1 MRTHSIQTQELGDK
15 LMVKSIMIQGTASDV
30 GKSILV
36 AGLCR
41 IFYQDGLDVVPFKS
55 QNMALNSYITL
66 TGHEMGRAQ
75 VFQSEAAGKEPD
87 VRMNPVLLKPT
98 SDRKSQVIFNGK
110 VLANMDAVEY
120 HEFKPTLSGKISDLY
135 QELGSENDVIVIEG
149 AGSPA
154 EINLNSRDIA
164 NMGMAKIADAP
175 VVLVADIDRGGVFAS
190 IYGTIELLEPEER
203 ARVKGVIINKFRGDK
218 ALLTPGLE
226 MIENLTNIPVLGVIP
241 YGDFKIE
248 DEDSVALKNV
258 NRHYDNSKELDV
270 AVVSLSKI
278 SNFTDFNSLEL
289 EPDVS
294 LRYVFPGDVIGNPD
308 VLLIP
313 GSKNTLEDSL
323 YLEESGLAREIKQ
336 LRENGTYIFGICGG
350 YQLLGDELFDPNQVE
365 SSTGAVKGLGLLPVE
380 TTMQE
385 TKVTAQVKGRRSNL
399 EVTGYEIHMGET
411 TLKGVEP
418 FAHITTENNQEVDRL
433 DGAVSTDGK
442 VFGTY
447 LHGVFDGSEFRRD
460 FLNQVRKNK
469 GLEPLNQITQEYKDF
484 KAEQYDKLADSLRES
499 LDMEKIYEIVNQSEE
514 E

>member
-1 MRTHSIQTQELGDK
+1 
-15 LMVKSIMIQGTASDV
+15 MVQGTASDV

-41 IFYQDGLDVVPFKS
+41 IFSQDGLECVPFKS

-75 VFQSEAAGKEPD
+75 VFQSEAAGKEAD

-120 HEFKPTLSGKISDLY
+120 HEFKPTLSHKISEIY
-135 QELGSENDVIVIEG
+135 QELGSENDVVVIEG

-175 VVLVADIDRGGVFAS
+175 VILVADIDRGGVFAS
-190 IYGTIELLEPEER
+190 IYGTVELLEKEER

-218 ALLTPGLE
+218 ALLDPGLE
-226 MIENLTNIPVLGVIP
+226 MIEDLTNIPVLGVVP
-241 YGDFKIE
+241 YEQFKIE

-258 NRHYDNSKELDV
+258 NRLFDSSKKIDV
-270 AVVSLSKI
+270 AVVSLSKM

-294 LRYVFPGDVIGNPD
+294 VRYVFQGDKIGQPD
-308 VLLIP
+308 VLIIP

-323 YLEESGLAREIKQ
+323 FLKESGLAQQIQE
-336 LRENGTYIFGICGG
+336 LRVKGTYILGICGG
-350 YQLLGDELFDPNQVE
+350 YQLLGEKLHDPQKME
-365 SSTGAVKGLGLLPVE
+365 SETGSVDGLGLLPVE
-380 TTMQE
+380 TTIQE
-385 TKVTAQVKGRRSNL
+385 TKVTAQVEGMRDELK
-399 EVTGYEIHMGET
+399 VTGYEIHMGET
-411 TLKGVEP
+411 LLKTGQP
-418 FAHITTENNQEVDRL
+418 FAEILKENNQEIARF
-433 DGAVSTDGK
+433 DGAVSEDGK
-442 VFGTY
+442 VIGTY
-447 LHGVFDGSEFRRD
+447 LHGIFDGSDFRHD
-460 FLNQVRKNK
+460 FFNQVRDSK
-469 GLEPLNQITQEYKDF
+469 GLEMLTEKTQEYKAF
-484 KAEQYDKLADSLRES
+484 KEEQYDKLADCLRQN
-499 LDMEKIYEIVNQSEE
+499 LDMEKIYEIINQSDKGSV
-514 E
+514 

>member
-1 MRTHSIQTQELGDK
+1 MSKRI
-15 LMVKSIMIQGTASDV
+15 MVQGTASDA
-30 GKSILV
+30 GKSVLV

-41 IFYQDGLDVVPFKS
+41 VFSQDGLSAVPFKS

-75 VFQSEAAGKEPD
+75 VFQAEAAGKEPD

-98 SDRKSQVIFNGK
+98 SDRKSQVIFNGE
-110 VLANMDAVEY
+110 VLSNMDAVEY
-120 HEFKPTLSGKISDLY
+120 HEFKPTLGGKISEIY
-135 QELGSENDVIVIEG
+135 QELASENDVVVIEG

-218 ALLTPGLE
+218 ALLDPGIK
-226 MIENLTNIPVLGVIP
+226 MIESLTNVPVLGVVP

-258 NRHYDNSKELDV
+258 NRRYDNHKALDI
-270 AVVSLSKI
+270 AVVSLSKM

-289 EPDVS
+289 ETDVS
-294 LRYVFPGDVIGNPD
+294 LRYVFPGENIGNPD

-313 GSKNTLEDSL
+313 GSKNTLEDSIF
-323 YLEESGLAREIKQ
+323 LEKSGLGEQIKK
-336 LRENGTYIFGICGG
+336 LAETGTVIFGICGG
-350 YQLLGDELFDPNQVE
+350 FQLLGEALYDPNQVE
-365 SSTGAVKGLGLLPVE
+365 STNGFVKGLGLLPVE

-385 TKVTAQVKGRRSNL
+385 TKVTAQVKGQVDDLNVS
-399 EVTGYEIHMGET
+399 GYEIHMGET
-411 TLKGVEP
+411 VLKEGCRP
-418 FAHITTENNQEVDRL
+418 FSVITVENNKSVHRL
-433 DGAVSTDGK
+433 DGAVSQNEQIY
-442 VFGTY
+442 GTY
-447 LHGVFDGSEFRRD
+447 LHGIFDGSEFRHD
-460 FLNQVRKNK
+460 FLNRVRVAK
-469 GLEPLNQITQEYKDF
+469 GLAPKEEKTQEYSEF
-484 KAEQYDKLADSLRES
+484 KAQEYDKLADLLRES
-499 LDMEKIYEIVNQSEE
+499 LDMEKIYAIINQSEE

>member
-1 MRTHSIQTQELGDK
+1 
-15 LMVKSIMIQGTASDV
+15 MVKSIMVQGTASDA

-41 IFYQDGLDVVPFKS
+41 IFSQDGLSCVPFKS

-120 HEFKPTLSGKISDLY
+120 HEFKPTLSHKISELY
-135 QELGSENDVIVIEG
+135 QELGAENDVIVLEG

-218 ALLTPGLE
+218 ALLESGLE
-226 MIENLTNIPVLGVIP
+226 MIENLTNVPVLGVVP

-258 NRHYDNSKELDV
+258 NRYYDSSKPLDI
-270 AVVSLSKI
+270 AVVSLSKM

-294 LRYVFPGDVIGNPD
+294 VRYVFPGDSIGNPD
-308 VLLIP
+308 VVLIP
-313 GSKNTLEDSL
+313 GSKNTLEDSIFL
-323 YLEESGLAREIKQ
+323 QESGLGKEVQK
-336 LRENGTYIFGICGG
+336 LREMGTYIFGICGG
-350 YQLLGDELFDPNQVE
+350 FQLLGETLLDPNQVE
-365 SSTGAVKGLGLLPVE
+365 STTGSVKGLGLLPVE

-385 TKVTAQVKGRRSNL
+385 TKVTAQVKGSVGEL
-399 EVTGYEIHMGET
+399 SVTGYEIHMGET
-411 TLKGVEP
+411 ILKEGCQP
-418 FAHITTENNQEVDRL
+418 FSRITTENNQPVDRL
-433 DGAVSTDGK
+433 DGAVSEDEK
-442 VFGTY
+442 VYGTY
-447 LHGVFDGSEFRRD
+447 LHGIFDGSEFRRD
-460 FLNQVRKNK
+460 FLNKVRLDK
-469 GLEPLNQITQEYKDF
+469 GLEPLNQVTQEYSEF
-484 KAEQYDKLADSLRES
+484 KAEQYDKLADILREN
-499 LDMEKIYEIVNQSEE
+499 LDMEKIYEIINQSEE
-514 E
+514 DSNGSLH

>member
-1 MRTHSIQTQELGDK
+1 
-15 LMVKSIMIQGTASDV
+15 MVKSIMVQGTASDV

-41 IFYQDGLDVVPFKS
+41 IFSQDGLECVPFKS

-75 VFQSEAAGKEPD
+75 VFQSEAAGKEAD

-120 HEFKPTLSGKISDLY
+120 HEFKPTLSHKISEIY
-135 QELGSENDVIVIEG
+135 QELGSENDVVVIEG

-175 VVLVADIDRGGVFAS
+175 VILVADIDRGGVFAS
-190 IYGTIELLEPEER
+190 IYGTVELLEKEER

-218 ALLTPGLE
+218 ALLDPGLE
-226 MIENLTNIPVLGVIP
+226 MIEDLTNIPVLGVVP
-241 YGDFKIE
+241 YEQFKIE

-258 NRHYDNSKELDV
+258 NRLFDSSKKIDV
-270 AVVSLSKI
+270 AVVSLSKM

-294 LRYVFPGDVIGNPD
+294 VRYVFQGDKIGQPD
-308 VLLIP
+308 VLIIP

-323 YLEESGLAREIKQ
+323 FLKESGLAQQIQE
-336 LRENGTYIFGICGG
+336 LRVKGTYILGICGG
-350 YQLLGDELFDPNQVE
+350 YQLLGEKLHDPQKME
-365 SSTGAVKGLGLLPVE
+365 SETGSVDGLGLLPVE
-380 TTMQE
+380 TTIQE
-385 TKVTAQVKGRRSNL
+385 TKVTAQVEGMRDELK
-399 EVTGYEIHMGET
+399 VTGYEIHMGET
-411 TLKGVEP
+411 LLKTGQP
-418 FAHITTENNQEVDRL
+418 FAEILKENNQEIARF
-433 DGAVSTDGK
+433 DGAVSEDGK
-442 VFGTY
+442 VIGTY
-447 LHGVFDGSEFRRD
+447 LHGIFDGSDFRHD
-460 FLNQVRKNK
+460 FFNQVRDSK
-469 GLEPLNQITQEYKDF
+469 GLEMLTEKTQEYKAF
-484 KAEQYDKLADSLRES
+484 KEEQYDKLADCLRQN
-499 LDMEKIYEIVNQSEE
+499 LDMEKIYEIINQSDKGSV
-514 E
+514 

>member
-1 MRTHSIQTQELGDK
+1 
-15 LMVKSIMIQGTASDV
+15 MVKSIMVQGTASDV

-41 IFYQDGLDVVPFKS
+41 ILAQDGYDCVPFKS

-110 VLANMDAVEY
+110 VLSNMDAVEY
-120 HEFKPTLSGKISDLY
+120 HEFKPTLSQKISEIY
-135 QELGSENDVIVIEG
+135 EELGAENDVVVIEG

-175 VVLVADIDRGGVFAS
+175 VILVADIDRGGVFAS
-190 IYGTIELLEPEER
+190 IYGTVELLEKEER

-218 ALLTPGLE
+218 ALLDPGLV
-226 MIENLTNIPVLGVIP
+226 MIENLTNIPVLGVVP
-241 YGDFKIE
+241 YEHFKIE

-258 NRHYDNSKELDV
+258 NRFFDSNKKIDV
-270 AVVSLSKI
+270 AVISLSKM

-294 LRYVFPGDVIGNPD
+294 VRYVFSGDKIGQPD
-308 VLLIP
+308 VLIIP

-323 YLEESGLAREIKQ
+323 FLQESGLAKQ
-336 LRENGTYIFGICGG
+336 IQALRKSETYIFGICGG
-350 YQLLGDELFDPNQVE
+350 YQLLGDKLHDPKQME
-365 SSTGAVKGLGLLPVE
+365 STTGTVNGLGLLPVE
-380 TTMQE
+380 TTIQDI
-385 TKVTAQVKGRRSNL
+385 KVTAQVEGKRKQLNVS
-399 EVTGYEIHMGET
+399 GYEIHMGET
-411 TLKGVEP
+411 ILKKGQP
-418 FAHITTENNQEVDRL
+418 FARILKENNQEVDRL
-433 DGAVSTDGK
+433 DGAVSEDGK
-442 VFGTY
+442 VYGTY
-447 LHGVFDGSEFRRD
+447 LHGIFDGSDFRHD
-460 FLNQVRKNK
+460 FFNQVRQAK
-469 GLEPLNQITQEYKDF
+469 GMAPLKEKTQEYKTF
-484 KAEQYDKLADSLRES
+484 KEEQYDKLANCLRQN
-499 LDMEKIYEIVNQSEE
+499 LDMKKIYEIINQSDKGSE
-514 E
+514 